1 LSGVNPGEYSLTIS
15 SAGFKTLER
24 TGIALIASERLS
36 LGTLVLEV
44 GAVQERVTVT
54 AQGATVQTVS
64 AERSAAITGSQV
76 AGLLIR
82 GRSVTSLMGLL
93 PGVVDPAVNQGEVP
107 DGSGAANYSVLG
119 NRTSANNLTL
129 DGLTFMQ
136 NGGAP

>member
-1 LSGVNPGEYSLTIS
+1 VHAAALFLALAPAPAQDITGSIFGSVRDASGSTVSAAQLRLVHTATGAERRAATNDLGEFVLSGVNPGAYSLTIS

-64 AERSAAITGSQV
+64 AERSA
-76 AGLLIR
+76 
-82 GRSVTSLMGLL
+82 
-93 PGVVDPAVNQGEVP
+93 
-107 DGSGAANYSVLG
+107 
-119 NRTSANNLTL
+119 
-129 DGLTFMQ
+129 
-136 NGGAP
+136 